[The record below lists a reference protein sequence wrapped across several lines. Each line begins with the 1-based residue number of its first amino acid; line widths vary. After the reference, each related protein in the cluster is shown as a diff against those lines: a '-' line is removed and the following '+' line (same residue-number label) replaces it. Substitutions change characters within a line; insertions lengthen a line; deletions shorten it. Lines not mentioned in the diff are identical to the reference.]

1 MGYAMRFRALTLIVA
16 TTVSLSACGN
26 RISPAASLTPT
37 AVRCTEAAPLKQ
49 QSIDDRR
56 RSHEL
61 KSDHERIYIG
71 NRAAFF
77 ASLAIVADL
86 TCLVTLPDADA
97 ALTPALEAARKAEA
111 SRSMYERAFRW
122 SEANFIASQV
132 IARQIRQLP
141 TRSAT
146 QTAVAR

>member
-1 MGYAMRFRALTLIVA
+1 MRVRAMTLILA
-16 TTVSLSACGN
+16 TASLSACGN
-26 RISPAASLTPT
+26 AAPPAISLTPS
-37 AVRCTEAAPLKQ
+37 AVSCTDAARLKQ
-49 QSIDDRR
+49 QSTDDRR
-56 RSHEL
+56 RINEL

-86 TCLVTLPDADA
+86 TCLVTLADADA
-97 ALTPALEAARKAEA
+97 ALTPALDAARKAEA
-111 SRSMYERAFRW
+111 SSSMYERASRW

-132 IARQIRQLP
+132 IARQIQQLP
-141 TRSAT
+141 PRSAT

>member
-1 MGYAMRFRALTLIVA
+1 MRFRALTLVLA

-26 RISPAASLTPT
+26 AISPAVSLTPT
-37 AVRCTEAAPLKQ
+37 AVSCTDAARLKQ

-56 RSHEL
+56 RADEL

-71 NRAAFF
+71 NRAGFF

-86 TCLVTLPDADA
+86 TCLVTVPNADT
-97 ALTPALEAARKAEA
+97 ALSPALEAARKAEA

-122 SEANFIASQV
+122 SEANFMASQV
-132 IARQIRQLP
+132 IARQIQQLP
-141 TRSAT
+141 ARSAT
-146 QTAVAR
+146 QTAAVR